1 MTGECSR
8 CGECCRYLPLLISR
22 LDPPYLN
29 YLRCRGLKEDQGFIL
44 IPHDCQ
50 HLQHPISDREIVLQ
64 NMIAEGLTT
73 NLDFIDKSRNIIARM
88 KKEHPDHATTYSC
101 DIHDSPD
108 RPAIC
113 QKFRGQKRIGN
124 AMIYIPPGCTMR
136 KKE

>member
-1 MTGECSR
+1 MTGDCDR

-29 YLRCRGLKEDQGFIL
+29 YLRCRGLKEEQGFIL

-50 HLQHPISDREIVLQ
+50 HLGFKTDGR
-64 NMIAEGLTT
+64 T
-73 NLDFIDKSRNIIARM
+73 
-88 KKEHPDHATTYSC
+88 KKYFC
-101 DIHDSPD
+101 DIHESPD

-113 QKFRGQKRIGN
+113 QKFHGQKRIGN

>member
-22 LDPPYLN
+22 QDPPYLN

-50 HLQHPISDREIVLQ
+50 HLFGGVPGSVEIPEVDVDLSSLPFEY
-64 NMIAEGLTT
+64 I
-73 NLDFIDKSRNIIARM
+73 
-88 KKEHPDHATTYSC
+88 C

-113 QKFRGQKRIGN
+113 QKFHGQKRIGN

>member
-50 HLQHPISDREIVLQ
+50 HLKSVYPRKIKLGMNAILEVLE
-64 NMIAEGLTT
+64 EGEPQIYL
-73 NLDFIDKSRNIIARM
+73 
-88 KKEHPDHATTYSC
+88 C

-113 QKFRGQKRIGN
+113 QKFHGQKRIGN

-136 KKE
+136 KKEP